1 MPNQANYRT
10 DISNK
15 TDPRYMVSRI
25 VKMPEDG
32 VLLEE
37 IPASFGFDELDNI
50 EVHFYTISGNKLM
63 LSTTIRLEESAI
75 LKSHVVSY
83 DDGTFKNYIRID
95 FTELFSSNEILLIP
109 GEYHMVLN
117 FFSDEIGRYDNRTLF
132 VQKISPSRTEV
143 VVAFIDNVSPI
154 NIENNKKIIYEFIEP
169 SFNKAVA
176 VGVAE
181 KIFKSGVITQD
192 SLEGLTYENVVQ
204 NINIPHQGQF
214 YDSTIKKLIDIGL
227 EEHFITEFNN
237 FLLILFE
244 SIKEEIIIKGDKR
257 IQKEEFLQIIS
268 EIVTR
273 KVSEL
278 QASVDRRI
286 TLT

>member
-1 MPNQANYRT
+1 MRIKDLYLSFLNE
-10 DISNK
+10 NK
-15 TDPRYMVSRI
+15 EDFFYLDEGSIKGINDVS
-25 VKMPEDG
+25 
-32 VLLEE
+32 
-37 IPASFGFDELDNI
+37 
-50 EVHFYTISGNKLM
+50 
-63 LSTTIRLEESAI
+63 LSKDS
-75 LKSHVVSY
+75 
-83 DDGTFKNYIRID
+83 NYIRID

-143 VVAFIDNVSPI
+143 EVAFIDNVSPI

-227 EEHFITEFNN
+227 EEHFITEFNIYR
-237 FLLILFE
+237 L
-244 SIKEEIIIKGDKR
+244 
-257 IQKEEFLQIIS
+257 
-268 EIVTR
+268 
-273 KVSEL
+273 
-278 QASVDRRI
+278 
-286 TLT
+286 